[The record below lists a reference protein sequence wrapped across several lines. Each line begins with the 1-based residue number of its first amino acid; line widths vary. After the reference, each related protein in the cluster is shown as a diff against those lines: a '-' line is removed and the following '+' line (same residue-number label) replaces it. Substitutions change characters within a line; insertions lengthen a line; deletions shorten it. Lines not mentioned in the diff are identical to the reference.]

1 MDVIVLTK
9 VGGILGPFALIF
21 GLIMNA
27 IYEVL
32 DLVGIPNVALTII
45 LFTLIANI
53 LMLPL
58 TIKQQRYSRVS
69 ALVTPEIQKINKKY
83 KGRTDEVSQRRMQ
96 AETMEVYKKYGASP
110 SSGCLPVLISFPIL
124 LALYRIIYNI
134 PSYVN
139 SIHDLFLTIATPI
152 QQTTGG
158 AAIMD
163 QLIEELRISVTK
175 FDFQDIEKIID
186 ALNGVKTTG
195 WDTVANAFASNPN
208 VVQAINNVKDT
219 IININSMPGGLN
231 VMDAPVHFSQ
241 GMAGIFPGILIP
253 ILAGVSQY
261 LSVKITTP
269 KNNNAAAAPENDMAQ
284 SMKMMNVFMPLFS
297 VWICFTLPAGVGLYW
312 VCNSV
317 FRTLMVVIV
326 NRFFNNKDID
336 ELVKENAE
344 KVAERKGKPTFTE
357 KIMSN
362 GASNAQE
369 ETKKYQSMSDIAKAN
384 RSKKDYTPKN
394 YTPVDKDVPLDPG
407 SISSIAHMLDKSKKD
422 D

>member
-21 GLIMNA
+21 GLVMNA
-27 IYEVL
+27 IYELL

-83 KGRTDEVSQRRMQ
+83 KGKTDEVSQRRMQ

-110 SSGCLPVLISFPIL
+110 SSGCLPLLISFPIL

-139 SIHDLFLTIATPI
+139 SIHDLFMTIAEPI
-152 QQTTGG
+152 QTTTNG
-158 AAIMD
+158 ASIMETLMD
-163 QLIEELRISVTK
+163 ELNIVVSK
-175 FDFQDIEKIID
+175 FDFENVEKIID

-195 WDTVANAFASNPN
+195 WDTVANAFASNPD
-208 VVQAINNVKDT
+208 VVQAIDKVKDT
-219 IININSMPGGLN
+219 IISINSMPGGLN

-241 GMAGIFPGILIP
+241 GVAGIFPGILIP
-253 ILAGVSQY
+253 ILAGVTQY
-261 LSVKITTP
+261 VSVKITTP
-269 KNNNAAAAPENDMAQ
+269 KTNNAAQENDMGQ
-284 SMKMMNVFMPLFS
+284 SVKMMNNIMPLIS
-297 VWICFTLPAGVGLYW
+297 VWICFTLPVGVGLYW

-357 KIMSN
+357 KLM
-362 GASNAQE
+362 ASSASAAQQE

-394 YTPVDKDVPLDPG
+394 YKPVDKDAPVNTD
-407 SISSIAHMLDKSKKD
+407 SISSIAHMLDRNKND

>member
-21 GLIMNA
+21 GLVMNA
-27 IYEVL
+27 IYELL

-83 KGRTDEVSQRRMQ
+83 KGKTDEVSQRRMQ

-110 SSGCLPVLISFPIL
+110 SSGCLPLLISFPIL

-139 SIHDLFLTIATPI
+139 SIHDLFMTIAEPI
-152 QQTTGG
+152 QTTTNG
-158 AAIMD
+158 AAIMETLMD
-163 QLIEELRISVTK
+163 ELNIVVSK
-175 FDFQDIEKIID
+175 FDFADPEKIID

-195 WDTVANAFASNPN
+195 WDTVANAFASNPD
-208 VVQAINNVKDT
+208 VVQAIDKVKDT
-219 IININSMPGGLN
+219 IISINSMPGGLN

-241 GMAGIFPGILIP
+241 GIAGIFPGILIP
-253 ILAGVSQY
+253 ILAGVTQY
-261 LSVKITTP
+261 VSVKITTP
-269 KNNNAAAAPENDMAQ
+269 KTNNTAQENDMGQ
-284 SMKMMNVFMPLFS
+284 SVKMMNNIMPLIS
-297 VWICFTLPAGVGLYW
+297 VWICFTLPVGVGLYW

-357 KIMSN
+357 KLM
-362 GASNAQE
+362 ASSASAAQQE

-394 YTPVDKDVPLDPG
+394 YKPVDKDAPVNTD
-407 SISSIAHMLDKSKKD
+407 SISSIAHMLDRNKND